1 MNDLYSRSAEV
12 YKLQRIEESCT
23 VVSVEL
29 MRVKGA
35 SVLTLKGLMS
45 ALRAGGNL
53 GVPSLWS
60 VGESC

>member
-1 MNDLYSRSAEV
+1 MNDLYSRSTEV
-12 YKLQRIEESCT
+12 YKVLRTEESCT
-23 VVSVEL
+23 DVRAEL

-35 SVLTLKGLMS
+35 SVLMLKGLMS